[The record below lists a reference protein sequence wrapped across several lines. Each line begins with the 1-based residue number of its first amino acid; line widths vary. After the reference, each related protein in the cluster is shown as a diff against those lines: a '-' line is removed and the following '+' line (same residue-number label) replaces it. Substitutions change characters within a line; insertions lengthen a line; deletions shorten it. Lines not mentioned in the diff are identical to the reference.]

1 VRVREPNDQEL
12 EQASRRART
21 ALGFLQLGGMAFA
34 AVVAIGLV
42 PRLVAAQWPELGAA
56 AHLGAA
62 VAAVLVAFGSVV
74 LGVARLRRTWAEDE
88 RRARGDDAPP
98 R

>member
-1 VRVREPNDQEL
+1 MREPGKDEM

-21 ALGFLQLGGMAFA
+21 ALGFLQLGGIAFA
-34 AVVAIGLV
+34 AVIAIGLV
-42 PRLVAAQWPELGAA
+42 PRLVAARWPALDAA
-56 AHLGAA
+56 AHLGAV